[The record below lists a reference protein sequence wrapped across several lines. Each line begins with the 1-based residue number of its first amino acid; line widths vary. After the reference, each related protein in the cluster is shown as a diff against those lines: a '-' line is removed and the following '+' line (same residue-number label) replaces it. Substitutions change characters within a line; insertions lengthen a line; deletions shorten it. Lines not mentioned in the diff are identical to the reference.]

1 MTDTN
6 PTPENLAA
14 TLVEVSQQLEDLR
27 GSTLDPTD
35 PLNEV
40 VSDGWTVQDPNK
52 YEERD
57 AFDTLQRWGAPRT
70 LRNILK
76 AYATNSNSPFVSYEN
91 YTIDSPTTEASYRV
105 HRLEACRVKSPDGR
119 EQNNALLTKTAEL
132 VESVQGA
139 RARLTGSSSLRRE
152 TKLLADAKGRNE
164 VATERLLGGSQPA
177 EAELN
182 SLMFEEQARQLM
194 GRSE

>member
-40 VSDGWTVQDPNK
+40 VSDGWTVRDPNK

-70 LRNILK
+70 LRNILR
-76 AYATNSNSPFVSYEN
+76 AYITNYYSFDSYEN

-105 HRLEACRVKSPDGR
+105 HRLEACQVKSPDGR
-119 EQNNALLTKTAEL
+119 EHDPVYRTEDFPLPRFTVL
-132 VESVQGA
+132 
-139 RARLTGSSSLRRE
+139 SSLVGW
-152 TKLLADAKGRNE
+152 TFGKGSKVIDTFEDSRYKYII
-164 VATERLLGGSQPA
+164 V
-177 EAELN
+177 EL
-182 SLMFEEQARQLM
+182 S
-194 GRSE
+194 

>member
-1 MTDTN
+1 MTDN
-6 PTPENLAA
+6 SPTPEDLAA

-40 VSDGWTVQDPNK
+40 VSDGWTVRGPNK

-76 AYATNSNSPFVSYEN
+76 AYATNSYDQFVSYES
-91 YTIDSPTTEASYRV
+91 YTIDSPTTEASYCV
-105 HRLEACRVKSPDGR
+105 YRLEACQVKAPDGR
-119 EQNNALLTKTAEL
+119 EHDPVYRTNDFPLPRFTVL
-132 VESVQGA
+132 
-139 RARLTGSSSLRRE
+139 SSLVGW
-152 TKLLADAKGRNE
+152 TFAKWHK
-164 VATERLLGGSQPA
+164 VIDT
-177 EAELN
+177 
-182 SLMFEEQARQLM
+182 FEDSHCKYIIVEI
-194 GRSE
+194 S

>member
-40 VSDGWTVQDPNK
+40 VSNGWTVRDPNK

-76 AYATNSNSPFVSYEN
+76 AYITNSDHSFASYEN
-91 YTIDSPTTEASYRV
+91 YTIGSPTTEASYRI
-105 HRLEACRVKSPDGR
+105 HRLEACKVKSPDGR
-119 EQNNALLTKTAEL
+119 EHDPVYRTKDFPLPRFTVL
-132 VESVQGA
+132 
-139 RARLTGSSSLRRE
+139 SSLVGWTFGKWSKVIDTFE
-152 TKLLADAKGRNE
+152 DSHYKYII
-164 VATERLLGGSQPA
+164 V
-177 EAELN
+177 EL
-182 SLMFEEQARQLM
+182 S
-194 GRSE
+194 

>member
-40 VSDGWTVQDPNK
+40 VSDGWTVRDPNK

-76 AYATNSNSPFVSYEN
+76 AYITNNDGPFVWYGN
-91 YTIDSPTTEASYRV
+91 YTIDSPTTGASYCV
-105 HRLEACRVKSPDGR
+105 HRLEACKVKSPDGR
-119 EQNNALLTKTAEL
+119 EHDPVYRTKDFPLPRFTVL
-132 VESVQGA
+132 
-139 RARLTGSSSLRRE
+139 SSLVGWTFGKRSKVIDTFE
-152 TKLLADAKGRNE
+152 DSNYKYII
-164 VATERLLGGSQPA
+164 V
-177 EAELN
+177 EL
-182 SLMFEEQARQLM
+182 S
-194 GRSE
+194 